1 MFISSLGIKGIRV
14 RNHGELAR
22 IEVQPNDIE
31 NILDKDI
38 LEAIALELKSLGY
51 KYITLDIEGYKVGSL
66 N

>member
-1 MFISSLGIKGIRV
+1 M

-22 IEVQPNDIE
+22 IEVQPKDIE
-31 NILDKDI
+31 NILNKEI
-38 LEAIALELKSLGY
+38 LNSIALELKSLGY